1 MLAKWF
7 WMIDDE
13 AVSVQ
18 DQSGSP
24 PQMTSDPWRN
34 VLDFS
39 SGERAHTVI
48 THTYIY
54 IYPDRDHTLTT
65 LLHCVMSGHHWGILI
80 TFQLKWQKRHYIPIL
95 NLTYAQ
101 YLNVHKAARNN
112 QIVNNCQHFPG
123 TSYPEAPDTLPFV
136 VLHTDKCFSAGLI
149 WTHLLHWS

>member
-1 MLAKWF
+1 
-7 WMIDDE
+7 MIDDE

-54 IYPDRDHTLTT
+54 ISRQRSHTHDTIT
-65 LLHCVMSGHHWGILI
+65 L
-80 TFQLKWQKRHYIPIL
+80 RHVRSSLRNTDYISIKM
-95 NLTYAQ
+95 AK
-101 YLNVHKAARNN
+101 KALY
-112 QIVNNCQHFPG
+112 
-123 TSYPEAPDTLPFV
+123 SYPKSHLCTIS
-136 VLHTDKCFSAGLI
+136 KCS
-149 WTHLLHWS
+149 